1 MKIKKI
7 SKALAKNTFLE
18 VLDEIRSNLPPDPYL
33 RGSLFACKVAVASF
47 FDLYP
52 DESKEFWDQLKQH
65 VPEIN
70 EALLSS
76 EEFQQSL
83 ALTFE
88 TLLRTRQERKRA
100 LIKQIYLNGYVSTD
114 NRYEANLER
123 FYRIAQEISLEAL
136 EYLKFIADE
145 ILPRKE
151 KWAKEEVAKMEGK
164 HEGSVEWW
172 EKLTMRRKPD
182 SEIIMRWI
190 YEEFNP
196 NSEIVKARIPNVLQD
211 KSLSKEQFEKERE
224 KENQYAEISS
234 ELLALGIFRTIVSGG
249 GGFGD
254 GASNA
259 QTLTEFGHEF
269 IRFVQT
275 LSHINTL

>member
-1 MKIKKI
+1 MKIKQI
-7 SKALAKNTFLE
+7 SKALAKNTFLA
-18 VLDEIRSNLPPDPYL
+18 VLDEIQSNLPPDPYL
-33 RGSLFACKVAVASF
+33 KGSLFACKVAVASF

-52 DESKEFWDQLKQH
+52 EESKEFWDQLKQH
-65 VPEIN
+65 TPQIKE
-70 EALLSS
+70 ELLSS
-76 EEFQQSL
+76 KEFQQSL

-88 TLLRTRQERKRA
+88 ALLRTREARKRA
-100 LIKQIYLNGYVSTD
+100 LIKQIYLSGYISTD
-114 NRYEANLER
+114 DRHEMNLER
-123 FYRIAQEISLEAL
+123 FYRVSQEISLEAL
-136 EYLKFIADE
+136 EYLKFIAEE

-151 KWAKEEVAKMEGK
+151 KWAKEEVAKMKGN

-172 EKLTMRRKPD
+172 EELTMRRKPD

-211 KSLSKEQFEKERE
+211 KSLSKAQFEKERE

-234 ELLALGIFRTIVSGG
+234 ELLSLGIFRTIVSGG
-249 GGFGD
+249 GGFGG

-269 IRFVQT
+269 IKFVRT
-275 LSHINTL
+275 LSLTQ